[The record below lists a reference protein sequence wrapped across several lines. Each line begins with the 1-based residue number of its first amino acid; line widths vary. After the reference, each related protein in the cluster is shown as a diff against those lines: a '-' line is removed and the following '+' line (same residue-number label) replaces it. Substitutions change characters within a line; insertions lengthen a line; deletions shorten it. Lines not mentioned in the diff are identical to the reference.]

1 MKGPEFVQEYEVVAK
16 ILIVDDDRNIRRV
29 LTASLESAGHLVA
42 AAENAEQALELLAES
57 PPNAVMTD
65 VRMAGMGGFKLL
77 DAIKRQ
83 NPAMPVVMMTAFGSI
98 PDAVEAIRHGASD
111 YITKPF
117 TAEDIR
123 RVLARALEVQELRA
137 ENKTLREKIETL
149 IEPEPFLT
157 LSPQTRKLA
166 ETAAQVADSDATV
179 LITGESGTGKSLLAS
194 YIHRLSPRKNG
205 PFVQVACT
213 TLSEHLLESELF
225 GHVRGSFTGAIK
237 DKPGRLEA
245 AEGGTVLLDEIG
257 DLTPVV
263 QSKMLRFLQE
273 RTFERVGGAH
283 TIKVDARI
291 IAATNQNLEQL
302 VKEKRFREDL
312 YYRLNVIEMTVPAL
326 RDRPGEVLTLAEH
339 FATQAAMIHHKTARA
354 LAPEARDALVS
365 YSWPGN
371 IRELRNVMQRAVILS
386 RGETIMLSDLP
397 DKILATPGKLDHGLT
412 LEQMERRHIEVV
424 LEQAM
429 TLEEAADM
437 LGINVATL
445 WRKRRRYGLE

>member
-1 MKGPEFVQEYEVVAK
+1 VAN
-16 ILIVDDDRNIRRV
+16 ILVVDDDRNIRRV
-29 LTASLESAGHLVA
+29 LAASLESSGHQVEVA
-42 AAENAEQALELLAES
+42 ESAEQALEKLAGS
-57 PPNAVMTD
+57 IPKVVVSD
-65 VRMAGMGGFKLL
+65 VRMAGLGGFKLL
-77 DAIKRQ
+77 ETIKHKY
-83 NPAMPVVMMTAFGSI
+83 PTLPVVMMTAFGSI
-98 PDAVEAIRHGASD
+98 PDAVDAMRHGAYD

-117 TAEDIR
+117 NADHIR
-123 RVLARALEVQELRA
+123 QIVARALELQELRA
-137 ENKTLREKIETL
+137 ENKDLRDQIESLT
-149 IEPEPFLT
+149 EPDAFLAYST
-157 LSPQTRKLA
+157 VTRKLA
-166 ETAAQVADSDATV
+166 ETAAQIAASDATA
-179 LITGESGTGKSLLAS
+179 LITGESGTGKSLLAG
-194 YIHRLSPRKNG
+194 YIHRLSPRKLG

-263 QSKMLRFLQE
+263 QSKLLRFLQE
-273 RTFERVGGAH
+273 RTFERVGGAQ

-312 YYRLNVIEMTVPAL
+312 YYRLNVIELTVPAL
-326 RDRPGEVLTLAEH
+326 RDRPGEALKLAEH
-339 FATQAAMIHHKTARA
+339 FTSQAALLHHKKVQS
-354 LAPEARDALVS
+354 LEPEARDALAS

-386 RGETIMLSDLP
+386 RGETITLSDLP
-397 DKILATPGKLDHGLT
+397 DKILATPGKIDHGLT
-412 LEQMERRHIEVV
+412 LEQMERKHIEVV
-424 LEQAM
+424 LEQAV
-429 TLEEAADM
+429 TLEEAAEM

-445 WRKRRRYGLE
+445 WRKRRRYGLD